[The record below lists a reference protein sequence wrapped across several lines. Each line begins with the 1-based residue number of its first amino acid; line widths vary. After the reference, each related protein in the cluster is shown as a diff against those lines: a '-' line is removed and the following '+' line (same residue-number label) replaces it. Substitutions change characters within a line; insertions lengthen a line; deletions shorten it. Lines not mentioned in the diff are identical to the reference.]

1 MSQRNATFRSNDFQ
15 IRNRRKARM
24 LDLVEVNQQIAKMAT
39 ESHLVADDMVER
51 LALAMERLHLESA
64 RWQAFV
70 DKLSMSKTSWLVATI
85 HEPLNHTYG
94 LPPRPEAITV
104 VAADGSQVMPSHHE
118 VVPAFLL
125 NIATVVLHYGNGGGA
140 TFTNTP
146 SLFYRDEDLYL
157 DYGGERVQVT
167 GDLLGLRRTLMEFDS
182 LVGQAIAARN
192 GGNAVCALSDGSL
205 ILWQLVERPPA
216 YQESILTDYLACLEQ
231 GRQQD
236 VPIIGYISR
245 PRSRD
250 VVNALRVGLC
260 PEEAPNYDRC
270 PYEQDERPPCAQIE
284 GLTDRRLFAKL
295 LKVGERT
302 QVFGSASRILDK
314 YGTHRIGFFY
324 LHVGSEI
331 VRIELPQW
339 ASANP
344 MLLDLVHAVAYD
356 QAQKG
361 MGYPVAL
368 AEAHQQAVVRGTE
381 RDLFYEM
388 VTAVFRQRGAHL
400 AVSPKNLRKRRM
412 TV

>member
-1 MSQRNATFRSNDFQ
+1 
-15 IRNRRKARM
+15 M
-24 LDLVEVNQQIAKMAT
+24 LDLVEVNQQIAKMAL
-39 ESHLVADDMVER
+39 ENHLIADDMSER
-51 LALAMERLHLESA
+51 LALAVERLHLESA
-64 RWQAFV
+64 RCKEFV

-85 HEPLNHTYG
+85 HEPLNRTYG
-94 LPPRPEAITV
+94 LPPRPERVTV
-104 VAADGSQVMPSHHE
+104 VAADGSQIVPSHHE

-125 NIATVVLHYGNGGGA
+125 NIATVVLNYGNGGGA
-140 TFTNTP
+140 VFTSTP

-182 LVGQAIAARN
+182 LIERAVAARN
-192 GGNAVCALSDGSL
+192 GDAVCALSDGSL
-205 ILWQLVERPPA
+205 ILWQLEPRPA
-216 YQESILTDYLACLEQ
+216 DYQESILTDYLACLEQ
-231 GRQQD
+231 GNQQGI
-236 VPIIGYISR
+236 PLIGYISR

-270 PYEQDERPPCAQIE
+270 PYERDEQPPCAQIE
-284 GLTDRRLFAKL
+284 GLTDRRLFANL
-295 LKVGERT
+295 LKVGERS
-302 QVFGSASRILDK
+302 QVFGSTSRILNK
-314 YGTHRIGFFY
+314 YGVHRIGFFY

-339 ASANP
+339 VSANAP
-344 MLLDLVHAVAYD
+344 LLDLVHAVAYD

-368 AEAHQQAVVRGTE
+368 AEAHQQAVVRGAE
-381 RDLFYEM
+381 RDLFYDM
-388 VTAVFRQRGAHL
+388 VTAVFRQRGAHT

>member
-1 MSQRNATFRSNDFQ
+1 
-15 IRNRRKARM
+15 M
-24 LDLVEVNQQIAKMAT
+24 LDLVEVNQQITKMAA
-39 ESHLVADDMVER
+39 EDHLVADDMAER
-51 LALAMERLHLESA
+51 LALAVERLHLESA

-70 DKLSMSKTSWLVATI
+70 NKLSMSKTSWLVATI

-94 LPPRPEAITV
+94 LPPRPETVTV
-104 VAADGSQVMPSHHE
+104 VAADGSQIMPSHHE

-125 NIATVVLHYGNGGGA
+125 NIATVVLNYGNGGGA
-140 TFTNTP
+140 AFTNTP

-157 DYGGERVQVT
+157 DYGGERVQVS
-167 GDLLGLRRTLMEFDS
+167 GDLLGMRRTLMEFGS
-182 LVGQAIAARN
+182 LVDQAVAARSD
-192 GGNAVCALSDGSL
+192 GAVCALSDGSL
-205 ILWQLVERPPA
+205 ILWQLEGRPPG
-216 YQESILTDYLACLEQ
+216 YQEATLMDYLACLDQ
-231 GRQQD
+231 GRQQGI
-236 VPIIGYISR
+236 PIIGYISR

-260 PEEAPNYDRC
+260 PEDAPNYDRC
-270 PYEQDERPPCAQIE
+270 PYERDDRPPCAQIE

-295 LKVGERT
+295 LKAGERS
-302 QVFGSASRILDK
+302 QVFGSASRILNK
-314 YGTHRIGFFY
+314 YGAHRIGFFY

-339 ASANP
+339 VGTDAA
-344 MLLDLVHAVAYD
+344 LLDLVHAVAYD

-368 AEAHQQAVVRGTE
+368 AEAHQQAVVRGAE
-381 RDLFYEM
+381 RDLFYDM
-388 VTAVFRQRGAHL
+388 VTAVFRQRGAAM

>member
-1 MSQRNATFRSNDFQ
+1 
-15 IRNRRKARM
+15 M
-24 LDLVEVNQQIAKMAT
+24 LDLVEVNQQITKMAT
-39 ESHLVADDMVER
+39 EDHLVADDMAER
-51 LALAMERLHLESA
+51 LALAVERLHLESA

-70 DKLSMSKTSWLVATI
+70 DKLLMSKTSWLVATI
-85 HEPLNHTYG
+85 HEPLNRTYG
-94 LPPRPEAITV
+94 LPPRPETVTV
-104 VAADGSQVMPSHHE
+104 VAADGSQIMPSHHE

-125 NIATVVLHYGNGGGA
+125 NIATVVLNYGNGGGA
-140 TFTNTP
+140 AFTNTP

-167 GDLLGLRRTLMEFDS
+167 GDLLGMRRTLMEFGS
-182 LVGQAIAARN
+182 LVDQAVTAHSS
-192 GGNAVCALSDGSL
+192 GAVCALSDGSL
-205 ILWQLVERPPA
+205 ILWQLEGRPPD
-216 YQESILTDYLACLEQ
+216 YQEATLTDYLACLDQ
-231 GRQQD
+231 GRQRGI
-236 VPIIGYISR
+236 PIIGYISR

-260 PEEAPNYDRC
+260 PEDAPNYDRC
-270 PYEQDERPPCAQIE
+270 SYERDERPPCAQIE

-295 LKVGERT
+295 LKVGERS
-302 QVFGSASRILDK
+302 QVFGSASRILNK
-314 YGTHRIGFFY
+314 YGAHRVGFFY

-339 ASANP
+339 VGTDAA
-344 MLLDLVHAVAYD
+344 LLDLAHAVAYD

-368 AEAHQQAVVRGTE
+368 AEAHQQAVVRGAE
-381 RDLFYEM
+381 RDLFYDM
-388 VTAVFRQRGAHL
+388 VTAVFRQRGAAM

>member
-1 MSQRNATFRSNDFQ
+1 
-15 IRNRRKARM
+15 M
-24 LDLVEVNQQIAKMAT
+24 LDLVEVNQQIAKMAA
-39 ESHLVADDMVER
+39 EDHLVADDMAER
-51 LALAMERLHLESA
+51 LALAVERLHLESA

-70 DKLSMSKTSWLVATI
+70 DKLSMSKTSWLVAAI
-85 HEPLNHTYG
+85 HEPLNRTYG
-94 LPPRPEAITV
+94 LPPRPETVTV
-104 VAADGSQVMPSHHE
+104 VAADGSQIMPSHHE

-125 NIATVVLHYGNGGGA
+125 NIATVVLNYGNGGGA
-140 TFTNTP
+140 AFTNTP

-157 DYGGERVQVT
+157 DYGGERVQVS
-167 GDLLGLRRTLMEFDS
+167 GDLLGMRRTLMEFGS
-182 LVGQAIAARN
+182 LVDQAVAAR
-192 GGNAVCALSDGSL
+192 GDGAVCALSDGSL
-205 ILWQLVERPPA
+205 ILWQLEGRPPG
-216 YQESILTDYLACLEQ
+216 YQEATLTDYLACLDQ
-231 GRQQD
+231 GRRQG

-260 PEEAPNYDRC
+260 PEDAPNYDRC
-270 PYEQDERPPCAQIE
+270 PYERDDRPPCTQIE

-295 LKVGERT
+295 LKAGERS
-302 QVFGSASRILDK
+302 QVFGSASRILNK
-314 YGTHRIGFFY
+314 YGAHRIGFFY

-339 ASANP
+339 VGTDAA
-344 MLLDLVHAVAYD
+344 LLDLVHAVAYD

-368 AEAHQQAVVRGTE
+368 AEAHQQAVVRGAE
-381 RDLFYEM
+381 RDLFYDM
-388 VTAVFRQRGAHL
+388 VTAVFRQRGAAM

>member
-1 MSQRNATFRSNDFQ
+1 
-15 IRNRRKARM
+15 M
-24 LDLVEVNQQIAKMAT
+24 LDLMEVNQQIAKMAT
-39 ESHLVADDMVER
+39 EGHLIADDMAKR

-64 RWQAFV
+64 RWQEFV
-70 DKLSMSKTSWLVATI
+70 DKLSTSKTSWLVAAM
-85 HEPLNHTYG
+85 HEPLDRTYA
-94 LPPRPEAITV
+94 LPPRPEPVTV
-104 VAADGSQVMPSHHE
+104 VAADGSQIMPSHHE

-140 TFTNTP
+140 LFTSTP

-167 GDLLGLRRTLMEFDS
+167 GDLLGMRRTLMEFGS
-182 LVGQAIAARN
+182 LIEQAVAARN
-192 GGNAVCALSDGSL
+192 GGDAVCALSDGSL
-205 ILWQLVERPPA
+205 ILWQLEGRPLD
-216 YQESILTDYLACLEQ
+216 YQESMLTDYLACLEQ
-231 GRQQD
+231 GNQQGI
-236 VPIIGYISR
+236 PIIGYISR

-260 PEEAPNYDRC
+260 PEDAPNYDRC
-270 PYEQDERPPCAQIE
+270 PYEQDEQPPCAQIE
-284 GLTDRRLFAKL
+284 GLTDRRLFANL
-295 LKVGERT
+295 LKAGERS
-302 QVFGSASRILDK
+302 QVFGSNSRILNK
-314 YGTHRIGFFY
+314 YGVHRIGFFY

-339 ASANP
+339 IGANAA
-344 MLLDLVHAVAYD
+344 LLDLVHAVTYD

-361 MGYPVAL
+361 MGYPIAL

-381 RDLFYEM
+381 RDLFYDM
-388 VTAVFRQRGAHL
+388 VTAVFRQRGAPI

>member
-1 MSQRNATFRSNDFQ
+1 
-15 IRNRRKARM
+15 M
-24 LDLVEVNQQIAKMAT
+24 LDLVEVNQQIAQMAL
-39 ESHLVADDMVER
+39 EDHLIVDDMSKR
-51 LALAMERLHLESA
+51 LALAVERLYLEST
-64 RWQAFV
+64 RWQEFV

-85 HEPLNHTYG
+85 HEPLNRTYG
-94 LPPRPEAITV
+94 LPPRPERVTV
-104 VAADGSQVMPSHHE
+104 VAADGSQIVPSHHE

-125 NIATVVLHYGNGGGA
+125 NIATVVLNYGNGGGA
-140 TFTNTP
+140 TFTSTP

-157 DYGGERVQVT
+157 DYGGERVQVS

-182 LVGQAIAARN
+182 LIEQAVATRN
-192 GGNAVCALSDGSL
+192 AGDAVCALSDGSL
-205 ILWQLVERPPA
+205 ILWQLEPRPA
-216 YQESILTDYLACLEQ
+216 DYQESILTDYLACLEQ
-231 GRQQD
+231 GNQQGIP
-236 VPIIGYISR
+236 VIGYISR

-270 PYEQDERPPCAQIE
+270 PYERDERPPCTQIE
-284 GLTDRRLFAKL
+284 GLTDRRLFANL
-295 LKVGERT
+295 LKVGERS
-302 QVFGSASRILDK
+302 QVFGSASRILNK
-314 YGTHRIGFFY
+314 YGAHRIGFFY

-339 ASANP
+339 VSANAP
-344 MLLDLVHAVAYD
+344 LLDLVHAVAYD

-368 AEAHQQAVVRGTE
+368 AEAHQQAVVRGAE
-381 RDLFYEM
+381 RDLFYDM
-388 VTAVFRQRGAHL
+388 VTAAFRQRGAHM

>member
-1 MSQRNATFRSNDFQ
+1 
-15 IRNRRKARM
+15 M
-24 LDLVEVNQQIAKMAT
+24 LDLVEVNQQITKMAA
-39 ESHLVADDMVER
+39 EDHLAADDMAER
-51 LALAMERLHLESA
+51 LALAVERLHLESA

-70 DKLSMSKTSWLVATI
+70 DKLSMSKTSWLVAAI

-94 LPPRPEAITV
+94 LPPRPETVTV
-104 VAADGSQVMPSHHE
+104 VAADGSQIMPSHHE

-125 NIATVVLHYGNGGGA
+125 NIATVVLNYGNGGGA
-140 TFTNTP
+140 AFTNTP

-167 GDLLGLRRTLMEFDS
+167 GDLLGMRRTLMEFGS
-182 LVGQAIAARN
+182 LVDQAVAARSD
-192 GGNAVCALSDGSL
+192 GAVCALSDGSL
-205 ILWQLVERPPA
+205 ILWQLEGRPPG
-216 YQESILTDYLACLEQ
+216 YQEATLTDYLACLDQ
-231 GRQQD
+231 GRRQGI
-236 VPIIGYISR
+236 PIIGYISR

-260 PEEAPNYDRC
+260 PEDAPNYDRC
-270 PYEQDERPPCAQIE
+270 PYERDDRPPCAQIE

-295 LKVGERT
+295 LKAGERS
-302 QVFGSASRILDK
+302 QVFGSASRVLNK
-314 YGTHRIGFFY
+314 YGAHRIGFFY

-331 VRIELPQW
+331 VRVELPQW
-339 ASANP
+339 VGTDAA
-344 MLLDLVHAVAYD
+344 LLDLVHAVAYD

-368 AEAHQQAVVRGTE
+368 AEAHQQAVVRGAE
-381 RDLFYEM
+381 RDLFYDM
-388 VTAVFRQRGAHL
+388 VTAVFRQRGAAM